1 MSCRAPRALT
11 LGLLSC
17 HGCGLL
23 LRSPGREPARCPR
36 CQGTLHGRRPHSLS
50 RTWALLS
57 TAMLLYIPANLLP
70 VMRTAYF
77 GSDKAD
83 TIMSGVIYF
92 LLHGDWLLA
101 LVIFVA
107 SIMVPLLKIFAL
119 IYLLISVQRHSELRP
134 RERTLLYR
142 ITELIGRWSMVDV
155 FVVALLA
162 ALVQMGNL
170 ASIHPGPGAL
180 AFGAVVVLTMLAA
193 HSFDPRLIWDHLER
207 ERRQG

>member
-1 MSCRAPRALT
+1 MRGEAPRALD
-11 LGLLSC
+11 LGLAGC

-23 LRSPGREPARCPR
+23 VRIRGIPQPRCPR
-36 CQGTLHGRRPHSLS
+36 CGGALHGRQPHSLS
-50 RTWALLS
+50 RTWALLL

-70 VMRTAYF
+70 VMTTAYF
-77 GSDKAD
+77 GKQKAD
-83 TIMSGVIYF
+83 TIISGVVYF
-92 LLHGDWLLA
+92 VLHGDWLLA
-101 LVIFVA
+101 AVIFVA
-107 SIMVPLLKIFAL
+107 SVLVPLLKMLAL
-119 IYLLISVQRHSELRP
+119 AYLLVSVRRGRAARP

-180 AFGAVVVLTMLAA
+180 AFGGVVVLTMLAA
-193 HSFDPRLIWDHLER
+193 HYFDPRLIWDPLENP
-207 ERRQG
+207 GG